1 MVEDAKPEKA
11 VGNGTE
17 EKVLCKNLVTKTS
30 MQRIGIRFLAK
41 KERIRKMTIPEFVGY
56 TGVALLIITY
66 AMLQLDKID
75 PKGFWYS
82 FNNLLVAILVTVSL
96 IETPNKPSMVIEFFW
111 FMISAYGITMFYKRK
126 NESN

>member
-1 MVEDAKPEKA
+1 ME
-11 VGNGTE
+11 
-17 EKVLCKNLVTKTS
+17 
-30 MQRIGIRFLAK
+30 
-41 KERIRKMTIPEFVGY
+41 IPEFIGY